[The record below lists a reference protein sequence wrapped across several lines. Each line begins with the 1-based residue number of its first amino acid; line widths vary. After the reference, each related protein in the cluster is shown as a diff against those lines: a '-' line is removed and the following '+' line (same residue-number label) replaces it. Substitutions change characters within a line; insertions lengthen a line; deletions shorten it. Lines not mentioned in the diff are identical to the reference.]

1 MYRYGTVQVIYN
13 MYFYFY
19 NLYTGKS
26 WLDFEKC
33 FYVFPIIVITCGTQ
47 IHVK

>member
-13 MYFYFY
+13 MYFY

-33 FYVFPIIVITCGTQ
+33 LFYVFPIIVITCGVQ